1 MKVLMVEPGKAPYET
16 EIEGGLESLQK
27 AVGGS
32 IQAVYPYDDPVA
44 LICNEEGKLMGLP
57 LNRSLTDDNGE
68 IYDIIADGSY
78 ECKAAQTVELRV
90 IGYDQVTADG
100 FELHHV
106 EIPEVAVAARNDEIA
121 AHTLQRI
128 ERHTAHRRRHARQP
142 YAARHA
148 HDLRKTVPCAP
159 VCGDLRTVLEDKVA
173 TDLSHI
179 LHPV

>member
-68 IYDIIADGSY
+68 IYDIIAGNFILTGLTEDN
-78 ECKAAQTVELRV
+78 
-90 IGYDQVTADG
+90 
-100 FELHHV
+100 F
-106 EIPEVAVAARNDEIA
+106 
-121 AHTLQRI
+121 
-128 ERHTAHRRRHARQP
+128 
-142 YAARHA
+142 
-148 HDLRKTVPCAP
+148 
-159 VCGDLRTVLEDKVA
+159 GDLKSWVMSISASLASSASFPSWENFICRACEVRWV
-173 TDLSHI
+173 S
-179 LHPV
+179 